1 MKHVLT
7 HQILLADFYLWQPKV
22 RPQLPSDFI
31 WIDKQDLE
39 KYALP
44 RLIEVLLK
52 GKFQP
57 KILSP
62 FILPSRLLT
71 IIAFSTVHF
80 YKAQPLSQS
89 SHAMATFSLLSF
101 LFKAQPQPLLLSKV
115 LINT

>member
-52 GKFQP
+52 EIPKP

-62 FILPSRLLT
+62 FHPPFSPSDYHRLL
-71 IIAFSTVHF
+71 HG
-80 YKAQPLSQS
+80 
-89 SHAMATFSLLSF
+89 
-101 LFKAQPQPLLLSKV
+101 PLLQGTAS
-115 LINT
+115 